1 MKKNYI
7 LTKTLILSGIQC
19 EKKLWLDLNQEK
31 QRKDKAIFRAGNRF
45 GNVVRN
51 YYGKGLDLSDEKDHK
66 IALTKTNEAINSKN
80 VSVIYE
86 GAFLYEETYIRADVL
101 IKEGDHWTLLEAK
114 SATKVKDINFFDL
127 AIQTYIIKKSGL
139 NLKFSKLIIIN
150 NEFVYKGNQDYKN
163 LIEEKDLTNDVLV
176 KEKEINSL
184 INKFKPIKDKNCPN
198 IEVGNQ
204 CKNPYPC
211 EYLEKC
217 SSPEKNIN
225 EVSYKILP
233 YYGKAL
239 DEYCIENNISK
250 LVDVPEDQLQSSRK
264 DYANNYHYIIQQA
277 HKSNKAWINQ
287 DIRNHFKDWVWPFY
301 FMDFETVQQ
310 TVPVI
315 QNTKPFEQ
323 LPFQWSVHKW
333 DKPENDIEEFSFL
346 EFENQSM
353 ELNFLD
359 KLVKTL
365 GNKGTIF
372 VHNHPFEK
380 SVLNKLKEKPNLN
393 HFANDIENIID
404 RIVDTLALTRHNFYS
419 PEMFGKY
426 SLKKIVKGIPTNITY
441 ESDDEQSVSDGGDA
455 QLAWFIC
462 TDPISKKE
470 DKDKMK
476 QELIKYCAKDTR
488 AMYDLIKYFMNF

>member
-51 YYGKGLDLSDEKDHK
+51 HYGKGLDLSDEKDHK

-114 SATKVKDINFFDL
+114 SATKVKNINFFDV

-488 AMYDLIKYFMNF
+488 AMYDLIKYFMNV

>member
-1 MKKNYI
+1 M
-7 LTKTLILSGIQC
+7 
-19 EKKLWLDLNQEK
+19 
-31 QRKDKAIFRAGNRF
+31 
-45 GNVVRN
+45 
-51 YYGKGLDLSDEKDHK
+51 
-66 IALTKTNEAINSKN
+66 
-80 VSVIYE
+80 
-86 GAFLYEETYIRADVL
+86 
-101 IKEGDHWTLLEAK
+101 
-114 SATKVKDINFFDL
+114 
-127 AIQTYIIKKSGL
+127 
-139 NLKFSKLIIIN
+139 
-150 NEFVYKGNQDYKN
+150 
-163 LIEEKDLTNDVLV
+163 LV

-488 AMYDLIKYFMNF
+488 AMYDLIKYFMNV

>member
-114 SATKVKDINFFDL
+114 SATKVKDINFFDV

>member
-51 YYGKGLDLSDEKDHK
+51 YYGKGLDLSDEKDPK

-86 GAFLYEETYIRADVL
+86 GAFLYEETYIQADVL

-184 INKFKPIKDKNCPN
+184 INKFKLIKDKNCPN

-287 DIRNHFKDWVWPFY
+287 DIKNHFKDWVWPFY

-488 AMYDLIKYFMNF
+488 AMYDLIKYFMNC

>member
-86 GAFLYEETYIRADVL
+86 GAFLYEKTYIRADVL

-114 SATKVKDINFFDL
+114 SATKVKDINFFDV

-287 DIRNHFKDWVWPFY
+287 DIKNHFKDWVWPFY

>member
-1 MKKNYI
+1 VKKNYI

-114 SATKVKDINFFDL
+114 SATKVKDINFFDV